1 MKKNKNAF
9 FLAETM
15 VVIAIVC
22 IVLLTTFKV
31 FSSFYNKNVEN
42 DKYETIN
49 AVNALDAVE
58 KYFEEKNMNYKNI
71 SLIDGY
77 IDLTTYEGLNTDFY
91 SSIKKEYSID
101 KIYLINFEE
110 FNTTNTNFDIT
121 TRKYLSTISNRDTLQ
136 LVIKIDGNKYSS
148 TSLIYGVNLPTADAC
163 FTFNS
168 EIGEI
173 TDYDDNC
180 EKNVIIPST
189 IGGVAVTSIG
199 NDAFRNNNLTSVT
212 IPDSVTSIGRDAFRN
227 NTLTS
232 VTIGSGV
239 ASIGESAFKSNNL
252 TSVTIPNNVT
262 SIGYYT
268 FESNNLTSVN
278 IPDSVTSIGG
288 GAFRYNN
295 LTSVKIPNSVTS
307 IGVSAFNDN
316 QLPDSEAFIYKR
328 NSDGSE
334 DVTTIV
340 SYGGAKRDNVVI
352 PDSVTSIE
360 NYAFYDNNLTSVN
373 IPDSVTSIGGGAF
386 NNNQLPDSEAF
397 IYKRNSNGSEDKT
410 KLVSYGGAKRN
421 GVVIP
426 SSVTSIGYSAFR
438 YNSLTSVAIPNSV
451 TSIGDYAFASN
462 SLTSVTIPSSVTS
475 IGEKAF
481 HKASY
486 SNSNLTTIT
495 NKTGR
500 SFNWGNIIN
509 NSSGY
514 EFVTGT
520 VVNSYGN
527 VEITSG

>member
-31 FSSFYNKNVEN
+31 FSSFYNKNIEN

-58 KYFEEKNMNYKNI
+58 MYFEEKNMNYKNI

-199 NDAFRNNNLTSVT
+199 TQ
-212 IPDSVTSIGRDAFRN
+212 AFRN
-227 NTLTS
+227 NT
-232 VTIGSGV
+232 
-239 ASIGESAFKSNNL
+239 
-252 TSVTIPNNVT
+252 
-262 SIGYYT
+262 
-268 FESNNLTSVN
+268 LTSVN
-278 IPDSVTSIGG
+278 IPDSVTSIGNF
-288 GAFRYNN
+288 AFYINA
-295 LTSVKIPNSVTS
+295 LASVTIPNSVIN
-307 IGVSAFNDN
+307 IGEGAFNNN
-316 QLPDSEAFIYKR
+316 QLPDSEAFIYARNSDGSEDNTTIVSYGGAKRSNVVIPNSVTSIGNWTFYANSITSITIPDSVTSIGKVAFNNNQLPDNQAFIYAR

-352 PDSVTSIE
+352 P
-360 NYAFYDNNLTSVN
+360 
-373 IPDSVTSIGGGAF
+373 
-386 NNNQLPDSEAF
+386 
-397 IYKRNSNGSEDKT
+397 
-410 KLVSYGGAKRN
+410 
-421 GVVIP
+421 
-426 SSVTSIGYSAFR
+426 
-438 YNSLTSVAIPNSV
+438 NSV
-451 TSIGDYAFASN
+451 TSIGNQSFRNN
-462 SLTSVTIPSSVTS
+462 SLTSVTIPSSVTGISDYAFYNNSLTNVTIPSSVTS
-475 IGEKAF
+475 IGA
-481 HKASY
+481 
-486 SNSNLTTIT
+486 NSFNLNANLTSIT

-509 NSSGY
+509 GSSGY

-520 VVNSYGN
+520 VVNTAGN
-527 VEITSG
+527 VEITSE

>member
-31 FSSFYNKNVEN
+31 FSSFYNKNIEN

-91 SSIKKEYSID
+91 SSIKEEYSID

-148 TSLIYGVNLPTADAC
+148 TSLIYGVNLPTADVC

-168 EIGEI
+168 GTGAI
-173 TDYDDNC
+173 TDYDNNC
-180 EKNVIIPST
+180 EKNVIIPSQ
-189 IGGVAVTSIG
+189 IGGIAVTSIG
-199 NDAFRNNNLTSVT
+199 QDAFRENSLVSVTIPNSVTSIADYAFYNNNLTNVTIGTGVTSIGNAAFKNNSLISVT
-212 IPDSVTSIGRDAFRN
+212 IPDSVTNIDFAAFNNNQLPDSEAFIYKRNSDGSEDFTTIVSYGGAKRSNVVIPNSVTSIGYGAF
-227 NTLTS
+227 S
-232 VTIGSGV
+232 Y
-239 ASIGESAFKSNNL
+239 NNL
-252 TSVTIPNNVT
+252 TSVTIPNSVT
-262 SIGYYT
+262 SIGYYA
-268 FESNNLTSVN
+268 FANNDLTSVT
-278 IPDSVTSIGG
+278 IPSSVTSIGG
-288 GAFRYNN
+288 GAFNN
-295 LTSVKIPNSVTS
+295 
-307 IGVSAFNDN
+307 N

-340 SYGGAKRDNVVI
+340 SYGGAKR
-352 PDSVTSIE
+352 
-360 NYAFYDNNLTSVN
+360 
-373 IPDSVTSIGGGAF
+373 
-386 NNNQLPDSEAF
+386 
-397 IYKRNSNGSEDKT
+397 SN
-410 KLVSYGGAKRN
+410 
-421 GVVIP
+421 VVIP
-426 SSVTSIGYSAFR
+426 SSVTSIGQGAF
-438 YNSLTSVAIPNSV
+438 NSNNLTSVTIPNNVISIGNGAFSYNNLTSVTIPNSV
-451 TSIGDYAFASN
+451 TSIGNYAFYK
-462 SLTSVTIPSSVTS
+462 TST
-475 IGEKAF
+475 
-481 HKASY
+481 
-486 SNSNLTTIT
+486 SNSNLTKIV

-500 SFNWGNIIN
+500 TFDWGYIIN
-509 NSSGY
+509 GSSGY
-514 EFVTGT
+514 NFVTGT
-520 VVNSYGN
+520 VVNDAGN
-527 VEITSG
+527 VEITSE